1 MSFDKIGLF
10 PEINVP
16 STSIINAFMFFDN
29 KSFTEISEI
38 LSFTFQCGLSN
49 SFMFILIIPSPQV
62 QLQFQIVSCQAVR
75 LQQALLHHPL
85 AFQL

>member
-16 STSIINAFMFFDN
+16 STSIINAFIFFDN

-38 LSFTFQCGLSN
+38 LSFTFQ
-49 SFMFILIIPSPQV
+49 
-62 QLQFQIVSCQAVR
+62 
-75 LQQALLHHPL
+75 
-85 AFQL
+85 

>member
-16 STSIINAFMFFDN
+16 STSIINAFIFLDN

-49 SFMFILIIPSPQV
+49 SFMFILIILSPQV